1 MEDSIDSGIGQHILG
16 PVASL
21 RFLRLQLVEV
31 LGVGAWFVVVFDASP
46 PRYSGGRV
54 RPMPPCCWVM
64 AATIGGGL
72 SWFAKTLVD
81 SPSLKVTPPAAALF
95 SEPPPSAVT
104 AGASQDAVEY
114 GI

>member
-1 MEDSIDSGIGQHILG
+1 
-16 PVASL
+16 
-21 RFLRLQLVEV
+21 
-31 LGVGAWFVVVFDASP
+31 
-46 PRYSGGRV
+46 
-54 RPMPPCCWVM
+54 M

-95 SEPPPSAVT
+95 LEPPPSAVT